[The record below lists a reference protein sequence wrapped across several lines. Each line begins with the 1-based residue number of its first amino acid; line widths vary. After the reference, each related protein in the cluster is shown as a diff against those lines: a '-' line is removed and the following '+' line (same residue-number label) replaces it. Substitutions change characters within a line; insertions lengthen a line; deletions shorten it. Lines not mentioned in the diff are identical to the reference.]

1 MEFVKLQ
8 KGNDLGNNY
17 LYLTGEGNST
27 KDSLIV
33 KDGELCVVRFPDET
47 IQTVVI
53 KYASF
58 SGSVGDHGRS
68 YDVSSS
74 TPGFNVQFRGLQFWT
89 SLDQVEVEKDWAT
102 KRDPISIKQQL
113 TNNALPNSVTVKET
127 SD

>member
-8 KGNDLGNNY
+8 KGNDWGNNY
-17 LYLTGEGNST
+17 VYLNSDGAT
-27 KDSLIV
+27 SRDRLIV

-53 KYASF
+53 KHVSF

-68 YDVSSS
+68 YDVTSSI
-74 TPGFNVQFRGLQFWT
+74 PGFHVQFRGLQLWI

-102 KRDPISIKQQL
+102 KRGPISIRQQL
-113 TNNALPNSVTVKET
+113 ANNALPNSVSTPP
-127 SD
+127 